1 MLDFTRPSLGLGGR
15 YMICLVWICLNLVY
29 QLECLLYDIRRP
41 CAFVFH
47 FSIFFKN
54 FMHIWFWSNPRF
66 NQDLNKFQA
75 WKWKRK
81 PRSFLI
87 SHSKIYEA
95 FGTYLKFPCL
105 KPKTNSLH
113 DWLHK
118 TEFRVRGRYTHDF
131 SGLNMSRP
139 CLSTWVFTIWH
150 N

>member
-1 MLDFTRPSLGLGGR
+1 MSKPCLSTWMLTIWHKKTMCF
-15 YMICLVWICLNLVY
+15 C
-29 QLECLLYDIRRP
+29 
-41 CAFVFH
+41 
-47 FSIFFKN
+47 FSFFYFFKN

-118 TEFRVRGRYTHDF
+118 TEFRVRGRYMICVWVEYVQTLF
-131 SGLNMSRP
+131 INLNMLMCFGFLFFWFFWILCP
-139 CLSTWVFTIWH
+139 
-150 N
+150 